1 MQRGLCLESQ
11 CMCDKD
17 CEIGEYLKDCECMDS
32 LVDDI
37 VVTCDEIEVTPGS
50 ATINPSNGIN
60 YWLLLLFY

>member
-1 MQRGLCLESQ
+1 
-11 CMCDKD
+11 
-17 CEIGEYLKDCECMDS
+17 MDS

-50 ATINPSNGIN
+50 AAINPSNGIN